1 VVGAAREDD
10 AVPRVVPR
18 AAPAAARLAVSAC
31 RGEVAFPRKTMLCL
45 RRLPPNSLLCIA
57 PCRQREAASLKGVQQ
72 RAKQRRT
79 LSSLAPS
86 ARRRRPGTNPAKWNV
101 YGVGLFLAR

>member
-1 VVGAAREDD
+1 M
-10 AVPRVVPR
+10 PR
-18 AAPAAARLAVSAC
+18 
-31 RGEVAFPRKTMLCL
+31 EVAFPRKTMLCH

-86 ARRRRPGTNPAKWNV
+86 ARRRRPGTKIWGRVILGAVIAVLVATWLAAIWLSFADPQWLLQKW
-101 YGVGLFLAR
+101 R